1 MTIIRICHC
10 KEFCSCELS
19 NFCELNAE
27 RCDGLFSG
35 GRERRPKIEMIIVVS
50 DNMDMGENLL
60 PNHFQK
66 VYL

>member
-1 MTIIRICHC
+1 MSFQIFVNLTQRDVMDY
-10 KEFCSCELS
+10 LVV
-19 NFCELNAE
+19 A
-27 RCDGLFSG
+27 
-35 GRERRPKIEMIIVVS
+35 RERRPKIEMIIVVS